1 MLLKQAQKFVDF
13 FDAMDATT
21 TRACRILGELLDL
34 NTLPHPVELTENGK
48 LNFAA
53 QLESDKELFLEGV
66 EYIRELAK
74 EMRPAEEENVYCEVD
89 YDYDSNRFRFRRSDV
104 DEEAVRN
111 ELYWIDPTCKENLQ
125 VEKPLV
131 AVEFV
136 NSIDFIDAVIA
147 LRRYIKRSYLDFLND
162 PYAWNPSRLEDAK
175 QDGGVA
181 E

>member
-1 MLLKQAQKFVDF
+1 MLLTQAQKFIDF

-21 TRACRILGELLDL
+21 TRTHRILGELLDL
-34 NTLPHPVELTENGK
+34 NTLPHPVELTESGK
-48 LNFAA
+48 WQFGEL
-53 QLESDKELFLEGV
+53 LERDKELFLEGV

-74 EMRPAEEENVYCEVD
+74 EMRPNGEENVYCEVD
-89 YDYDSNRFRFRRSDV
+89 YDYDSNCFRFRRSDA

-111 ELYWIDPTCKENLQ
+111 ELYWNDSTCKENLQ

-136 NSIDFIDAVIA
+136 NSMDFIDAVVA
-147 LRRYIKRSYLDFLND
+147 LRRYIKRSYLEILND
-162 PYAWNPSRLEDAK
+162 PYEYVSIRNKDVK
-175 QDGGVA
+175 QNGGTA

>member
-1 MLLKQAQKFVDF
+1 MLLTQAQKFIDF

-21 TRACRILGELLDL
+21 TRTHRILGELLDL
-34 NTLPHPVELTENGK
+34 NTLPHPVELTESGK
-48 LNFAA
+48 WQFGEL
-53 QLESDKELFLEGV
+53 LERDKELFFEGV

-74 EMRPAEEENVYCEVD
+74 EMRPNGEENVYCEVD
-89 YDYDSNRFRFRRSDV
+89 YDYDSNCFRFRRSDA

-111 ELYWIDPTCKENLQ
+111 ELYWNDSTCKENLQ

-136 NSIDFIDAVIA
+136 NSMDFIDAVVA

-162 PYAWNPSRLEDAK
+162 PCAHVSLRLEDAK
-175 QDGGVA
+175 QNGGTA

>member
-1 MLLKQAQKFVDF
+1 MLLKQAQKFVDS

-21 TRACRILGELLDL
+21 TRTHRILGELLDL
-34 NTLPHPVELTENGK
+34 NTLPHPVELTEHGK

-53 QLESDKELFLEGV
+53 QLEKDKKLFLEGV

-74 EMRPAEEENVYCEVD
+74 EIRPNGEEDVYCEVD
-89 YDYDSNRFRFRRSDV
+89 YDYDSNRFRFRRSDA

-111 ELYWIDPTCKENLQ
+111 ELYWIDSTCKENLQ
-125 VEKPLV
+125 IEKPLV

-136 NSIDFIDAVIA
+136 NSIDFIDEVVA
-147 LRRYIKRSYLDFLND
+147 LRRYIKRSYLDILNV
-162 PYAWNPSRLEDAK
+162 PYAWNPSRLEDVK
-175 QDGGVA
+175 QNGGTA